1 MPVTASVAK
10 PARLT
15 RARVVCPVL
24 ICTVICAGELE
35 YRYPDDLSRPRMRT
49 FKPFCYFRWLL
60 LFLSLAWLVST
71 TRAQSKPDTGWPTY
85 SNDPGGTRY
94 SPASQIDRNNVTQL
108 KVAWTFHTGALPHDP
123 ELDKKAAFEATPI
136 LVDGKLFLS
145 TPYDHVIALEP
156 ETGARLWEY
165 DPKLELPYGA
175 SEVTSR
181 GVSAWRDPAAK
192 AGRSCSLRILIGTL
206 DARLIALDGATG
218 KPCADFGSDGEVD
231 LTSGVRL
238 RDPGDYQVTS
248 APAIV
253 KDLVI
258 TGSSIGDNRAVTLER
273 GIVRA
278 FDVRTGKLRWSW
290 DPIPWAMNTSP
301 RTGAGNAWSTISVDA
316 ERDLVFIPTGS
327 ASPDYFGGIR
337 KGDNK
342 WANSVVALRASTG
355 EFVWG
360 FQVVHHD
367 LWDYDVASQPALFA
381 WKDGTPAIAITT
393 KMGRVFVLNRL
404 TGAPLLPVEERPVP
418 KSDIAGEESWPTQ
431 PASTI
436 SLVPETL
443 SPEDAWG
450 KDAQERQWCADK
462 IKAARSGEI
471 FTPPSLQGTLVYPSN
486 VGGVNWGGAAYDPQ
500 RHLLFADTN
509 RLPIFVKLIPRDELT
524 EAHKNAS
531 ESDRLHGEFA
541 RQTGA
546 PYGMFRT
553 PLLSP
558 SGIPCNAPPWGTIA
572 AVDLFTGKKVWDIPL
587 GSFIPG
593 MNTGTITLGGPMVTA
608 GGLVFTAATMD
619 NFIRAFDVETGKEL
633 WKYELPAG
641 GQATPMTYTLH
652 GKQYVVISAGGHGKL
667 GTKQGDAVVAFTL
680 P

>member
-1 MPVTASVAK
+1 
-10 PARLT
+10 
-15 RARVVCPVL
+15 
-24 ICTVICAGELE
+24 
-35 YRYPDDLSRPRMRT
+35 MRT
-49 FKPFCYFRWLL
+49 FKLFCHFRWLL
-60 LFLSLAWLVST
+60 LFLFLTLLVST
-71 TRAQSKPDTGWPTY
+71 ARAQTKPDAGWPTY

-145 TPYDHVIALEP
+145 TPYDHVFALDP
-156 ETGARLWEY
+156 ETGTKLWEF
-165 DPKLELPYGA
+165 DPKLELPYGS

-181 GVSAWRDPAAK
+181 GVSAWRDPSGK
-192 AGRSCSLRILIGTL
+192 AGSACRLRIFIGTL

-231 LTSGVRL
+231 LTTGVKL

-278 FDVRTGKLRWSW
+278 FDVRRGKLRWSW

-316 ERDLVFIPTGS
+316 GRDLVFVPTGS

-436 SLVPETL
+436 SLVPETF
-443 SPEDAWG
+443 SPDDAWG

-462 IKAARSGEI
+462 IKATRFGDI
-471 FTPPSLQGTLVYPSN
+471 YTPPSLQGTLVFPSN
-486 VGGVNWGGAAYDPQ
+486 VGGVNWGSAAYDPQ

-509 RLPIFVKLIPRDELT
+509 RLPIFVKLIPRDDLA

-546 PYGMFRT
+546 PYAMFRT

-558 SGIPCNAPPWGTIA
+558 NGIPCNAPPWGTVA
-572 AVDLFTGKKVWDIPL
+572 AVDLFTGRKVWDVPL
-587 GSFIPG
+587 GSFMPG
-593 MNTGTITLGGPMVTA
+593 MNTGTITLGGPMATA

-619 NFIRAFDVETGKEL
+619 KYIRAFDVETGKEL

-641 GQATPMTYTLH
+641 GQATPMTYTFH
-652 GKQYVVISAGGHGKL
+652 GKQYLVISAGGHGKL